1 MPPAPQRVI
10 ATVVCVGAVLAASAA
25 LSGPAAAQSAEQTA
39 PTPAATGVLVLSFEG
54 LKSDKGS
61 ILAAVY
67 ASEAAYGGGAPI
79 RAVKAEIAN
88 GTASVEIPGL
98 APGSYAVKSFHDLK
112 GDGKLTFNM
121 FGLPTEPVAFS
132 NNAKIKGKA
141 PSWSETAFAV
151 GAGRTTQSITI
162 D

>member
-1 MPPAPQRVI
+1 
-10 ATVVCVGAVLAASAA
+10 LAASVVQPGA
-25 LSGPAAAQSAEQTA
+25 AAAQSEAQTGA
-39 PTPAATGVLVLSFEG
+39 TSTAATGVLVLSFEG

-88 GTASVEIPGL
+88 GAASVEIPGL
-98 APGSYAVKSFHDLK
+98 APGSYAVKSFHDLN
-112 GDGKLTFNM
+112 GDGKLAFNM